1 MKGSANIY
9 HRGAF
14 SFDCNR
20 KLPYSVC
27 IYTRVN
33 NQITA
38 PELRVINEDGANL
51 GILARDEAL
60 RLAREQGLDLVEIA
74 ATANPPVA
82 KIISFDKFRYQKEK
96 EEKKLQVAQKKIGE
110 LKQIRI
116 TPRAAKND
124 LEIKVKKIEE
134 FLSEGHKIEISI
146 FLRGREKANRDW
158 ALQKLNGFL
167 LMIKAPHV
175 VTLTPRPGGR
185 GFVTQ
190 IAKK

>member
-1 MKGSANIY
+1 MIDSA
-9 HRGAF
+9 
-14 SFDCNR
+14 R
-20 KLPYSVC
+20 KLPYHTL
-27 IYTRVN
+27 IHTKIN

-38 PELRVINEDGANL
+38 PELRVIDEHGANL
-51 GILARDEAL
+51 GILPHDEAL
-60 RLAREQGLDLVEIA
+60 RLARERGLDLVEIA
-74 ATANPPVA
+74 ATANPPVV

-124 LEIKVKKIEE
+124 LRIKVKKIEE
-134 FLSEGHKIEISI
+134 FLAEGNKVEISI

-158 ALQKLNGFL
+158 ALQKLNEFL
-167 LMIKAPHV
+167 TMIKAPHV

>member
-1 MKGSANIY
+1 M
-9 HRGAF
+9 
-14 SFDCNR
+14 
-20 KLPYSVC
+20 PYYIL
-27 IYTRVN
+27 IYTKIN

-38 PELRVINEDGANL
+38 PELRVIDEHGANL
-51 GILARDEAL
+51 GILPRDKAL
-60 RLAREQGLDLVEIA
+60 TLAREQGLDLVEIA

-96 EEKKLQVAQKKIGE
+96 EEKKLYVAQKKIGE

-116 TPRAAKND
+116 SPRAAKND
-124 LEIKVKKIEE
+124 LEIKIKKIGE

-158 ALQKLNGFL
+158 ALQKLNNFL
-167 LMIKAPHV
+167 TMIKVPHV
-175 VTLTPRPGGR
+175 VTLSPRPGGR
-185 GFVTQ
+185 GFVSQ